1 MKYKDYYSILG
12 VDKSASAQDIKKTYR
27 KLAKLYHPDKNP
39 GNKEAEEKF
48 KEINEA
54 YEVLGDEAKRK
65 QYDSISKGYDFRGET
80 EFDPSN
86 FGFGGWEKTYTR
98 TEAEQSDFSDF
109 FDMLFGDFG
118 FFRSHRGD
126 IGADRSHLRSD
137 QKKPRRQVEL
147 TARISIAEAYN
158 GVHKNIKIKDAAG
171 ERTISFS
178 IPAGIT
184 SGKKIKISKKAGSE
198 AISEDMDIFVIV
210 DIAEEPGLRLEGID
224 IIKDISLYPWQAALG
239 TSITINLLGRKIKVN
254 VPEGAQTD
262 ERLRLKKL
270 GYKDMSGKEGDLYIN
285 IKIVNP
291 KILTQEQ
298 RHLYESLMK
307 TTGMMH
313 ENR

>member
-1 MKYKDYYSILG
+1 MKYKDYYAILG
-12 VDKSASAQDIKKTYR
+12 VDKSAGAQEIKKTYR

-65 QYDSISKGYDFRGET
+65 HYDSISKSYDFREEA
-80 EFDPSN
+80 EFDPSS

-98 TEAEQSDFSDF
+98 TTAEQSDFSDF
-109 FDMLFGDFG
+109 FDMLFGDSG

-126 IGADRSHLRSD
+126 MGTDRSHLRSE
-137 QKKPRRQVEL
+137 QKKSRRQVEL
-147 TARISIAEAYN
+147 TAHISIAEAYS
-158 GVHKNIKIKDAAG
+158 GVQKNIKIKDSAG
-171 ERTISFS
+171 ERTISFN
-178 IPAGIT
+178 IPAGMT

-198 AISEDMDIFVIV
+198 AINEDMDIYVTV
-210 DIAEEPGLRLEGID
+210 DIADEPDLRLNGID
-224 IIKDISLYPWQAALG
+224 LIKDVKLYPWQAAFG
-239 TSITINLLGRKIKVN
+239 ASITLSILGRKIKVN
-254 VPEGAQTD
+254 VPADSQTD

-270 GYKDMSGKEGDLYIN
+270 GYKDMKGNEGDLYIN
-285 IKIVNP
+285 LKIVNP

-298 RHLYESLMK
+298 RSLYENLMK
-307 TTGMMH
+307 TTGTKP